1 MNTAV
6 SVLGNFLQSIIL
18 NVARNV
24 IAVNF
29 IIIVLTDL
37 QSNVQY
43 VTIVMVKCQQERVKN
58 KTFILFNK

>member
-29 IIIVLTDL
+29 ITLVLTDL
-37 QSNVQY
+37 QSNEQY
-43 VTIVMVKCQQERVKN
+43 VTIMMVKCQQEGKEQN
-58 KTFILFNK
+58 IYFIQ